1 MIFVI
6 YYLLLSVLVACVL
19 AYDATDIS
27 EENAKQLQRFDSYA
41 IIFVMFIV
49 CLLWPIALA
58 WKAYKNF
65 TDK

>member
-1 MIFVI
+1 MLI
-6 YYLLLSVLVACVL
+6 YLLIAVLVACIL
-19 AYDATDIS
+19 AYDITDIS

-41 IIFVMFIV
+41 VTFVMFIV
-49 CLLWPIALA
+49 CLLWPISLA